1 MNLLKTIWT
10 EFVGLF
16 VDDLS
21 FAVAIAL
28 WLVAAFFLVHTGA
41 VPANLRGLLVFFGL
55 AVIFVENTLRRA
67 RR

>member
-1 MNLLKTIWT
+1 MNMLKTIWE

-21 FAVAIAL
+21 FAAAIAV
-28 WLVAAFFLVHTGA
+28 WLVAAFFLAHTSLL
-41 VPANLRGLLVFFGL
+41 PPNWRGPMVFFGL

-67 RR
+67 RK